1 MTNFWRAINPSGYE
15 SISEIFPSPRKV
27 YCHSKYKLVGMA
39 PNSQS
44 SLMLDPK
51 GFVLPN
57 SQSSLQ
63 LDPQGSI

>member
-1 MTNFWRAINPSGYE
+1 M
-15 SISEIFPSPRKV
+15 FPSPRKV
-27 YCHSKYKLVGMA
+27 YCHRKYKLVGMA